1 MSLPAL
7 IVFVKNPQAGRVKTR
22 IAAEAGAEKALEI
35 YLELLDITRRQAL
48 TFDSEWYIFYSDH
61 IDNHDAWPD
70 QYSRHLQHGSDL
82 GERMF
87 NAFLTIFSLLP
98 SIEKCKVILMGS
110 DCPDINA
117 TILQQASAQ
126 LDEADCV
133 IGPAV
138 DGGYYLIGFSVMP
151 DKRIFSGISWSTSS
165 VYSDT
170 IKKLAEAGYSLGVLP
185 VLSDV
190 DTLADWHR
198 YLSANKDKK

>member
-87 NAFLTIFSLLP
+87 NAFVKIFSSLP
-98 SIEKCKVILMGS
+98 PDEKCKVILMGS

-117 TILQQASAQ
+117 TILQQASTQ

-138 DGGYYLIGFSVMP
+138 DGGYYLIGFSVIP
-151 DKRIFSGISWSTSS
+151 DKCIFSGISWSTSS

-198 YLSANKDKK
+198 YLSAN

>member
-1 MSLPAL
+1 MSLTAL

-35 YLELLDITRRQAL
+35 YLELLDITLRQVL
-48 TFDSEWYIFYSDH
+48 TFVSERCIFYSDH
-61 IDNHDAWPD
+61 IDNNDVWSVHF
-70 QYSRHLQHGSDL
+70 SRHLQHGSDL

-87 NAFLTIFSLLP
+87 YAFVKIFSSLP
-98 SIEKCKVILMGS
+98 PDEKCKVLLIGS
-110 DCPDINA
+110 DCPYINA
-117 TILQQASAQ
+117 AILQQASAQ
-126 LDEADCV
+126 LDETDCV

-151 DKRIFSGISWSTSS
+151 DKHIFSGISWSTSS

-198 YLSANKDKK
+198 YLSAN

>member
-22 IAAEAGAEKALEI
+22 IAADAGPEKALEI
-35 YLELLDITRRQAL
+35 YLELLDITRSQAL
-48 TFDSEWYIFYSDH
+48 SFDSGRYIFYSDH
-61 IDNHDAWPD
+61 IDDQDAWSD
-70 QYSRHLQHGSDL
+70 QFSRHLQDGSDL

-87 NAFLTIFSLLP
+87 NAFFKIFSSLP
-98 SIEKCKVILMGS
+98 PDEKCKVILMGS
-110 DCPDINA
+110 DCPFINA
-117 TILQQASAQ
+117 TLLEQASTQ

-165 VYSDT
+165 VYSNT
-170 IKKLAEAGYSLGVLP
+170 IKKLAETKYSFSVLP
-185 VLSDV
+185 MLSDV
-190 DTLADWHR
+190 DTLADWQR
-198 YLSANKDKK
+198 YRNANKGKK